1 VVKRGGEPGVHSV
14 TSLTGR
20 REFCVNVVGIGSQ
33 LKISRMARIALRR
46 QPLELSCRGALVA
59 GIAFQS
65 RMSAHQR
72 EAVEVILNR
81 LYRDVPAIHGV
92 ALFTIGAELSPVNV
106 RVAIRTS

>member
-1 VVKRGGEPGVHSV
+1 M
-14 TSLTGR
+14 T
-20 REFCVNVVGIGSQ
+20 
-33 LKISRMARIALRR
+33 
-46 QPLELSCRGALVA
+46 

-81 LYRDVPAIHGV
+81 LHRDVPAIHGV